1 MTNEYKE
8 KESKQM
14 EGFDLSFRNPEV
26 RVWITI
32 MLPSF
37 IIASLLLFLTD
48 IPSWYATFA
57 LPFVS
62 WISFFIWRFLYKR
75 RQVKDSL
82 E

>member
-1 MTNEYKE
+1 MNNEYKE

-14 EGFDLSFRNPEV
+14 DGFDLSFRNLEV
-26 RVWITI
+26 RIWTAI

-48 IPSWYATFA
+48 IPSWYATSVI
-57 LPFVS
+57 PFVS
-62 WISFFIWRFLYKR
+62 WTSFFIWRFFYKR
-75 RQVKDSL
+75 NVVKDSL